1 MVINSNKVAMFLIVG
16 FIISFVI
23 CVVFAYLWV
32 DQSISNA
39 YSDTSYEKT
48 ASLKSLK
55 GLLEEEWLGMSE
67 EALMTKLQIRV
78 NNRPEERIV
87 LFKDEES
94 GLVVFDTLQFRFESG
109 KLKNIFALGLES
121 KLDPRAQ

>member
-1 MVINSNKVAMFLIVG
+1 MFLIVG